1 MLLSATE
8 RKTRLFFTKPPKG
21 FLRSETTRRSFD
33 DELISSEGVGS
44 SPSVKKPLVVT
55 KGEREEGLVSFCHR
69 RCTLLTWGDETDG
82 AGFAPSMNK
91 PKAITKG
98 EKEKG
103 LISS

>member
-8 RKTRLFFTKPPKG
+8 RKTRFFFTKPPKG

-33 DELISSEGVGS
+33 DQLISSEGVGS

-55 KGEREEGLVSFCHR
+55 KGEREEGVVSFCHR
-69 RCTLLTWGDETDG
+69 RCTLLTWGDETEG

-91 PKAITKG
+91 PFTFGDGYHQK
-98 EKEKG
+98 
-103 LISS
+103 